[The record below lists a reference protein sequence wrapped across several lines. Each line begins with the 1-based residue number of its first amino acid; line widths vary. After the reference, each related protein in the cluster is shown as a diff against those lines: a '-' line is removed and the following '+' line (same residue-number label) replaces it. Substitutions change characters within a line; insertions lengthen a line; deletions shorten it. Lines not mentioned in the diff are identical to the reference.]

1 MKLLLVLF
9 ALTLNIAKI
18 EAEEDCPKLIHVWGN
33 DDTQG
38 AYKLYGDTFYGNY
51 TLSRYIDGKPL
62 YYKGIASDKDYGDWI
77 IRWDSDFSVLGLVF
91 PGWVII
97 NPWTE
102 ETLAY
107 NTDDDDC
114 PYLFTSKW
122 KYFVPSINRW
132 FDAGDNLQ
140 IVTIGWLELLV
151 DYDD

>member
-18 EAEEDCPKLIHVWGN
+18 EAKEDCPERIHVWGN

-51 TLSRYIDGKPL
+51 TTFGNKNGKPL
-62 YYKGIASDKDYGDWI
+62 YRDDKSYGNFKI
-77 IRWDSDFSVLGLVF
+77 LWDPDFSVLGLAF
-91 PGWVII
+91 PGWVIR
-97 NPWTE
+97 NTLTR

-114 PYLFTSKW
+114 PTYRFTTW

-132 FDAGDNLQ
+132 FDAGNNMR
-140 IVTIGWLELLV
+140 IVKLEALEFFL
-151 DYDD
+151 D